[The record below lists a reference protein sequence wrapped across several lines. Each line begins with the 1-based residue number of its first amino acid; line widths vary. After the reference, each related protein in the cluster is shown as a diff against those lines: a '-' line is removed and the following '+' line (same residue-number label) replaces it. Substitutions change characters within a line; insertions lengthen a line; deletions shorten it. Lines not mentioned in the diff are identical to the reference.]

1 MEKIDRLG
9 WAAGIVIVSYGVRAG
24 IRANDP
30 KVLDRAMQ
38 CLPHGWKQSSSS
50 SVVERLYSLIV
61 RDDDRKSKVRR
72 FNLLY
77 GNIERLARATDA
89 EQVFEIFESNLRLH
103 VAEAAPRRVFV
114 HAGVVGWRERAI
126 LIPGRSF
133 SGKTT
138 LTSELVR
145 AGATYYSDEYAVL
158 DERGHVHPFLKPLA
172 IREEGSA
179 RQKNM
184 DVEALGGTSGAKPLR
199 VGLVI
204 ASEYKSGA
212 RWQPRRLSAGQGAL
226 ALLAN
231 TVSARRQPEA
241 ALSTLQ
247 QIVTYAP
254 VLSGK
259 RGEAKKMAASL
270 LEMLD

>member
-1 MEKIDRLG
+1 MAKIDRLG
-9 WAAGIVIVSYGVRAG
+9 WAAGMVIVSYGVRVG
-24 IRANDP
+24 VRANDHR
-30 KVLDRAMQ
+30 VLDRAKQ
-38 CLPHGWKQSSSS
+38 YLPHGWKQSST

-61 RDDDRKSKVRR
+61 RDEEQKSKVRR

-77 GNIERLARATDA
+77 GNVERLARTTDP
-89 EQVFEIFESNLRLH
+89 EQLFETFESDLRLY
-103 VAEAAPRRVFV
+103 VADTARRRVFV
-114 HAGVVGWRERAI
+114 HAGVVGWKNRAI

-138 LTSELVR
+138 LTAELVR
-145 AGATYYSDEYAVL
+145 AGATYYSDEFAVL
-158 DERGHVHPFLKPLA
+158 DERGRVHPFLKPLA
-172 IREEGSA
+172 IRVEGSA
-179 RQKNM
+179 RQKN
-184 DVEALGGTSGAKPLR
+184 VAIEALGGTSGTKPLR
-199 VGLVI
+199 IGLVI

-241 ALSTLQ
+241 ALRTLQ
-247 QIVTYAP
+247 QVVTYAP

-259 RGEAKKMAASL
+259 RGEAKEMAASL